1 MFCDGWDGF
10 MLISVLGQEK
20 KLFQMIFFIM
30 DDVMTPLTIEKTS
43 NIEISD
49 YRLDKEGDEEDE
61 EGKKKRRESFLFL
74 GLF

>member
-1 MFCDGWDGF
+1 